1 MKGLPNVKQQLPRA
15 TCKARTSTSRESFC
29 HSTGVQA
36 EWNQPNSLVL
46 PGRGDHVCIFL
57 WDGYKGSASRHCLQS
72 NRVTFILELSFGT
85 IEVGFYTL
93 PRVVALPTL
102 PFKQKSDCRC
112 VSMIWAKLS
121 WLDGQTCGI
130 LRVRFHVC
138 LLCMLYR
145 LLCRLGWRGIMVL
158 SILEWKSTGWSGSE
172 LTLLF
177 KSKSYRPRRLDDQCL
192 E

>member
-1 MKGLPNVKQQLPRA
+1 MEGLPNVKQQLPRA

-36 EWNQPNSLVL
+36 EWNQPNSLL
-46 PGRGDHVCIFL
+46 LRGRGDHVYLYIFL
-57 WDGYKGSASRHCLQS
+57 CGMAMEDQLQDAA
-72 NRVTFILELSFGT
+72 NRVTESPSFWNSVLDNWTWVLYCSKSGGPSDLA
-85 IEVGFYTL
+85 I
-93 PRVVALPTL
+93 
-102 PFKQKSDCRC
+102 KQKSDCRC

-138 LLCMLYR
+138 LPCMLYR
-145 LLCRLGWRGIMVL
+145 LLCRLGWRGIMEL

-172 LTLLF
+172 LTLLL
-177 KSKSYRPRRLDDQCL
+177 SQSHTGLDI
-192 E
+192 